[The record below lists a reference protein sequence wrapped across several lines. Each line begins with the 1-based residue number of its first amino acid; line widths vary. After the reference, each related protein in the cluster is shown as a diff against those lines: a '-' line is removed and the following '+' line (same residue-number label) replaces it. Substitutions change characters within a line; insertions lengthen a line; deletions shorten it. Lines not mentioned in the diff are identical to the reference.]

1 MAISFGKKK
10 QSEEQFIDS
19 DQIED
24 GEVVD
29 SSEEEQEDID
39 SIIEKKK
46 KQQRMII
53 FISAGV
59 GVVAMMGY
67 WFLTNNAANHSVTAR
82 VAQQTTVSPSAS
94 PQNPQAAIIA
104 AQQKADEEAMAA
116 LGESVGAAGATQ
128 NGTGDAG
135 QGGRVMEP
143 PTPPTMVSS
152 AQGGIQGQNMGGVQG
167 INSNV
172 GVDSGKIGAP
182 AVRVDQ
188 GDIVGKIDAMRQF
201 LGESFSTLTSVINKN
216 QTELVSKL
224 DDISKKIGDGK
235 KESGSKAE
243 SHSAAKN
250 TTERV
255 AEERSVPQVRVS
267 SSWRLS
273 RVEGEYA
280 IIVSKSDEYV
290 AVRKGDAVPG
300 IGRVSE
306 VSPERVVAG
315 GVEIRK
321 G

>member
-19 DQIED
+19 DQIEE

-59 GVVAMMGY
+59 GVVAMTGY
-67 WFLTNNAANHSVTAR
+67 WFMTNTTNNGGQPVVQQQSM
-82 VAQQTTVSPSAS
+82 VAPSAS
-94 PQNPQAAIIA
+94 TLNSQNPQAAIVA

-116 LGESVGAAGATQ
+116 LR
-128 NGTGDAG
+128 N
-135 QGGRVMEP
+135 QGV
-143 PTPPTMVSS
+143 VS
-152 AQGGIQGQNMGGVQG
+152 APVQNMMGNSQPMVVGQIEQVGQQG
-167 INSNV
+167 NAQEQNV
-172 GVDSGKIGAP
+172 GDLNVGGQPNRIGAP
-182 AVRVDQ
+182 MVRVEQ
-188 GDIVGKIDAMRQF
+188 EDIAGKIDAMKQF
-201 LGESFSTLTSVINKN
+201 FGESFSTLTSVINKN
-216 QTELVSKL
+216 QAELVSKL
-224 DDISKKIGDGK
+224 DDISKKIGDAK

-243 SHSAAKN
+243 SHSAARN

-255 AEERSVPQVRVS
+255 AKERSVPQVRVS

>member
-19 DQIED
+19 DQIEE

-59 GVVAMMGY
+59 GVVAMTGY
-67 WFLTNNAANHSVTAR
+67 WFMTNTTNNGGQPVVQQQSM
-82 VAQQTTVSPSAS
+82 VAPSAS
-94 PQNPQAAIIA
+94 TLNSQNPHAAIVA

-116 LGESVGAAGATQ
+116 LRNQGVVPAPVQNMMGNSQPMVVGQ
-128 NGTGDAG
+128 IEQVG
-135 QGGRVMEP
+135 Q
-143 PTPPTMVSS
+143 
-152 AQGGIQGQNMGGVQG
+152 QGNAQGQNGVDL
-167 INSNV
+167 NV
-172 GVDSGKIGAP
+172 GGQPNRIGAP
-182 AVRVDQ
+182 MVRVEQ
-188 GDIVGKIDAMRQF
+188 EDIAGKIDAMKQF
-201 LGESFSTLTSVINKN
+201 FGESFSTLTSVINKN
-216 QTELVSKL
+216 QVELVSKL
-224 DDISKKIGDGK
+224 DDISQKIGGGK
-235 KESGSKAE
+235 NEGASKTGASSGAKG
-243 SHSAAKN
+243 AA
-250 TTERV
+250 ERV

-290 AVRKGDAVPG
+290 VVRKGDTVPG